1 MEPKTVEAIH
11 VEQTIYESDL
21 HFSHSMSTKI
31 DRLLIDLSGG
41 RESGPWL
48 VVYFWEGVLGAYILE
63 NSVELTKAN
72 FKRIK
77 EVQIPESL
85 FFAGLEVANFQ
96 KRIKSEGL
104 ESQFGK
110 IVAEKT
116 P

>member
-1 MEPKTVEAIH
+1 MEPKTVEAVH
-11 VEQTIYESDL
+11 VEQTIYESSL
-21 HFSHSMSTKI
+21 HFAHSMSATI

-41 RESGPWL
+41 LESGPWL

-72 FKRIK
+72 FKRVK
-77 EVQIPESL
+77 VVQIPESL
-85 FFAGLEVANFQ
+85 FFTGLEVANLQ

-110 IVAEKT
+110 IVGEAA